1 MIRLLEWLGRYGA
14 WALFG
19 GVFIGLAVPILATLF
34 RPLLVP
40 SVILVL
46 MFSLLRVQWRFI
58 AEYARRPWLAAILCF
73 WLMLVCPFFAWL
85 LIDQTH
91 LPKELGTAIVMMAA
105 APPLLSATALALLL
119 GLDAALSILVTLLA
133 TFIAPVTFPLVVLLL
148 LDVEIEGAAVTMTVQ
163 LTAIIAAACLGALL
177 VRAIV
182 KPQRLTAH
190 IQAID
195 GIIVIL
201 LLVFAIAIMDGV
213 AETLAREPAKVALW
227 LAAAFV
233 ANPLLQ
239 ALGTL
244 VFLRLGR
251 RAALTVGLMTGNCNM
266 GLILAA
272 LPADSPGGIAL
283 YFALGQ
289 LPMYLLPAMAMP
301 IYRRLLRQ
309 SPANSSG

>member
-19 GVFIGLAVPILATLF
+19 GVFIGLAVPPLATLF

-40 SVILVL
+40 SVIFVL
-46 MFSLLRVQWRFI
+46 MFSLLRVQWRVI
-58 AEYARRPWLAAILCF
+58 SEYARRPWLAAGLCL
-73 WLMLVCPFFAWL
+73 WLMVICPLLVWMCLSLA
-85 LIDQTH
+85 D
-91 LPKELGTAIVMMAA
+91 LPKELRMAIVMMAA

-133 TFIAPVTFPLVVLLL
+133 TLIAPITFPVVVLLL
-148 LDVEIEGAAVTMTVQ
+148 LDVEMEGAAITMTAQ
-163 LTAIIAAACLGALL
+163 LTAIIAAACLGAFLL
-177 VRAIV
+177 RVIA
-182 KPQRLTAH
+182 KPERLMA
-190 IQAID
+190 QSRAID

-201 LLVFAIAIMDGV
+201 LLVFAVAIMDGV
-213 AETLAREPAKVALW
+213 ARTLVQEPGKVALW
-227 LAAAFV
+227 LAAAFI

-239 ALGTL
+239 VLGSA

-251 RAALTVGLMTGNCNM
+251 QAALTVGLMTGNCNM

-272 LPADSPGGIAL
+272 LPADSPPDIAL
-283 YFALGQ
+283 FFALGQ
-289 LPMYLLPAMAMP
+289 LPMYLLPALAMP

-309 SPANSSG
+309 